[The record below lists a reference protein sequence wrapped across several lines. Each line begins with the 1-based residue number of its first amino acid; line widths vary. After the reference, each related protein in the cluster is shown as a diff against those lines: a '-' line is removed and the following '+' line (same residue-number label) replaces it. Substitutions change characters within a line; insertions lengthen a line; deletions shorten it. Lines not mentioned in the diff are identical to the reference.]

1 MLFSVAMRRHPVAR
15 GSSVPECHI
24 FFIPRVFRRERMAS
38 KLDIPRGL
46 SIRKNIRDSF
56 FMTIIH

>member
-1 MLFSVAMRRHPVAR
+1 MAIRRHPVAR